1 MERPH
6 LHPIRNRLLAV
17 EVAGMALFSPSAW
30 VGGAVGLGTG
40 AIVGATVGAP
50 ATGAAIGGL
59 VGTGVGYTV
68 GISLKNSENHRGGF
82 LI

>member
-6 LHPIRNRLLAV
+6 LRPFRNRLLAV
-17 EVAGMALFSPSAW
+17 EVAGMALVSPSAW
-30 VGGAVGLGTG
+30 AGGAVGLGTG

-50 ATGAAIGGL
+50 ATGAVIGGL

-68 GISLKNSENHRGGF
+68 GKSLKNSENRRASL

>member
-1 MERPH
+1 MERPR
-6 LHPIRNRLLAV
+6 LYPIRNRLLAV
-17 EVAGMALFSPSAW
+17 EVAGMALFSLSAW
-30 VGGAVGLGTG
+30 AGGAIGLSTG
-40 AIVGATVGAP
+40 AIVGATVGTP

-68 GISLKNSENHRGGF
+68 GKSLKNSEHHRDSF

>member
-6 LHPIRNRLLAV
+6 LLPIRNRLLAV
-17 EVAGMALFSPSAW
+17 EVAGMALFSPSPWAC
-30 VGGAVGLGTG
+30 GAVGLSTG
-40 AIVGATVGAP
+40 AILGATVGAP
-50 ATGAAIGGL
+50 AAGTVIGAL

-68 GISLKNSENHRGGF
+68 GKSSKNSENHRGGF